1 MNFIVLFILTLAL
14 QYSFGSII
22 SFPYHD
28 TIVPKDCQ
36 NCLDSIQDSIDNVT
50 RTSENY
56 WDLNDNLTINNVTRR
71 QFCCAENELIIS
83 VFQMIGMFQSNLS
96 VCNEQAFQSCSDYYV
111 MNHNITG
118 CGQDDEYYWL
128 NQTKICDYNL
138 SDFIPSIL
146 TESFKNLPNQLIGKI
161 TEKLGICYHKVAL
174 DNSTYLMTSSKSF
187 LNKRLSI
194 TKSSLITNPP
204 LITKSFQLTKSL
216 RAAAS
221 STPSAS
227 PRLKHEQSVCCSTLH
242 FIYCLNNLFSP
253 NLNISFDRKTFER
266 NIQLAKTNF
275 ITEFCSID
283 SIDVLKC
290 NNSSV
295 KLTYC
300 WTIIFLIFIM
310 ILK

>member
-1 MNFIVLFILTLAL
+1 MNFIVLFILTSAL

-22 SFPYHD
+22 SFPYHG
-28 TIVPKDCQ
+28 IIAPQDCQ
-36 NCLDSIQDSIDNVT
+36 NCLDLIQDSIDNVT
-50 RTSENY
+50 KTSENY
-56 WDLNDNLTINNVTRR
+56 WDLNDNMTINNVTRR
-71 QFCCAENELIIS
+71 QFCCAENELIIN
-83 VFQMIGMFQSNLS
+83 VFQMIEMSQSNLN
-96 VCNEQAFQSCSDYYV
+96 VCNDQAFQSCYNYYV
-111 MNHNITG
+111 TNHNITG
-118 CGQDDEYYWL
+118 CGQDDEYYWM

-138 SDFIPSIL
+138 NDFIPSIL

-161 TEKLGICYHKVAL
+161 TEKLGICYHKVAFN
-174 DNSTYLMTSSKSF
+174 NSTYLMTSPKSF
-187 LNKRLSI
+187 PNKRLSI
-194 TKSSLITNPP
+194 TNSSLV
-204 LITKSFQLTKSL
+204 TKSFPLTKSL
-216 RAAAS
+216 RAAAA

-242 FIYCLNNLFSP
+242 FIDCLNNLFSS
-253 NLNISFDRKTFER
+253 NLNISFDRTTFKK

-290 NNSSV
+290 SNSSV

-300 WTIIFLIFIM
+300 WTIIFLTFIM